1 MPLHE
6 RQRES
11 SWCKGAQIE
20 FQFTPL
26 HERQPMLF
34 LLFRAKNKISIH
46 ASTWEATAVYQ
57 IGSKAVW
64 IISIH
69 ASTWE
74 ATTANQ
80 DMVLAEYKFQ
90 FTPLHERQQYLFHLP
105 NPCIRISIH
114 ASTWEATPE
123 CSRREHIP
131 WHFNSRLYMRGN
143 YWNYRGIRE
152 EAKFQFTPLHER
164 QPGAGVQSATRNLF
178 QFTPLHERQRLSA
191 SGWRRDWVISI
202 HASTW
207 EATRNELRNYDAGN
221 ISIHASTWEATQWQ
235 MWKARS
241 MEFQFTPLHERQR
254 GAPSWFD
261 RRDQFQFTPLHE
273 RQQPRCIRNMFYY
286 HFNSRLYMRGNKSKR
301 RFGLFTYKFQFTP
314 LHERQHYLE
323 KSVKCCVYFNSR
335 LYMRGNKMRIEK
347 QSREFISIHASTWEA
362 TLTLTFAHV
371 CDILFQFTPL
381 HERQQKTDIWT
392 TNISVFQFTP
402 LHERQQ

>member
-1 MPLHE
+1 MRGNTTLNDNAISFVFQFMPLHE

-64 IISIH
+64 IISIHASTWEATNFGNECCWIRDISIH

-241 MEFQFTPLHERQR
+241 MEFQFTPLHERQQNGTMPR
-254 GAPSWFD
+254 GNNNYDFNSRLYMRGN
-261 RRDQFQFTPLHE
+261 RRPRTDTSSIRLFQFTPLHE
-273 RQQPRCIRNMFYY
+273 RQRYLWYNI
-286 HFNSRLYMRGNKSKR
+286 
-301 RFGLFTYKFQFTP
+301 FGFIKFQFTP
-314 LHERQHYLE
+314 LHERQL
-323 KSVKCCVYFNSR
+323 
-335 LYMRGNKMRIEK
+335 
-347 QSREFISIHASTWEA
+347 
-362 TLTLTFAHV
+362 
-371 CDILFQFTPL
+371 
-381 HERQQKTDIWT
+381 
-392 TNISVFQFTP
+392 
-402 LHERQQ
+402 